1 MSLDPRQNSF
11 PAASPGRGSDPADYP
26 LHGDSAEQDVNLA
39 EYWALIV
46 RGRRIIA
53 AAMAIAVVAAI
64 VISVLSKPVYRARV
78 ILKVEPE
85 RSTPF
90 DVGSNT
96 TVVSRDPEFLPTQTR
111 LLKSREI
118 AARVVQKLNLAEES
132 AAGAPDRGFF
142 DALKFW
148 KSASGDARADV
159 DVLAEQLAEGVQA
172 TPIRGTYL
180 VELAYTATTPKRAAD
195 VANGVATSYIEWN
208 MESKFEV
215 LGQAG
220 KFLGTQIEQLKA
232 DIDRKSQQLSAY
244 GDQKD
249 IVSLDAGT
257 NVTMQKLESLNKD
270 YAEAVGDRV
279 AKEARYHETTTG
291 SAATLA
297 DEVSNGLISQLRAE
311 NSRLEREYAEKLN
324 MFKPEWPAMTQLKS
338 QIDKGR
344 QHLNEEIGRQV
355 TKAREMAR
363 SDYQTALRR
372 EESLKSVLGGQ
383 KTEAMTLNRDAVEF
397 TNLQVEVQTKREL
410 LDALLKRQA
419 ETQVQSRLSGEQS
432 SAVRIVDRALPPRVR
447 FKPSYRKNLLTGA
460 MLGVFAGVL
469 VIFLREY
476 LDRSLRSAEQVARYL
491 RLPALGIIPSATS
504 RAKGYGYYGYYGYL
518 SKGRKSKK
526 GAPRKDAAGDD
537 PGAQEIEL
545 LPHFSKR
552 STIAEAYRAFRTALL
567 LSQAGG
573 VHTVVMTSSLPSE
586 GKTSTALNLAAVL
599 GQLGRRVLII
609 DADLHKPRLHEV
621 FRVSNRRGLVTVLAE
636 GDDPT
641 KVIIQTQVSGVFLLP
656 AGPTTPNPSGLL
668 SSKAMTTLLKIAR
681 EKFDHVII
689 DTPPVSPIS
698 DALLLGHQADGIV
711 LCVHAGRTPR
721 EVVARV
727 RDDIQRANVRIL
739 GVLLNNLEH
748 EAGGAYGKYYYQQYY
763 GAAEPAEAGS
773 GGEGVPFLK

>member
-1 MSLDPRQNSF
+1 MSLDPRQTPF
-11 PAASPGRGSDPADYP
+11 QPLAPTRGPEFGEVMAPGEAP
-26 LHGDSAEQDVNLA
+26 EQDVNLA
-39 EYWALIV
+39 EYWALLV

-53 AAMAIAVVAAI
+53 ACVAIAVVASI

-78 ILKVEPE
+78 IMKVEPE

-90 DVGSNT
+90 DVGTNT

-118 AARVVQKLNLAEES
+118 AARVVQKLNLADD
-132 AAGAPDRGFF
+132 ATAPAPKRGVL
-142 DALKFW
+142 DSLMFW
-148 KSASGDARADV
+148 QPAEHVQTQADV
-159 DVLAEQLAEGVQA
+159 DLIAEGLASRVEA
-172 TPIRGTYL
+172 APVRGTHL
-180 VELAYTATTPKRAAD
+180 IEISYTAASPKRAAD
-195 VANGVATSYIEWN
+195 VANTIATSYIEWN

-270 YAEAVGDRV
+270 YAEAVADRV

-291 SAATLA
+291 SATTLA
-297 DEVSNGLISQLRAE
+297 DEVSDGLISQMRSE
-311 NSRLEREYAEKLN
+311 NAKLEREYAEKLN
-324 MFKPEWPAMTQLKS
+324 MYKPDWPAMKQLKS
-338 QIDKGR
+338 QIDKGK
-344 QHLNEEIGRQV
+344 QHLGEEIERQV
-355 TKAREMAR
+355 SKAREMAR
-363 SDYQTALRR
+363 SDYQTAQRR
-372 EESLKSVLGGQ
+372 EGSLKGVLGGQ
-383 KTEAMTLNRDAVEF
+383 KSEAMTLNRDAVEF

-419 ETQVQSRLSGEQS
+419 ETQVQSRLSGEQA
-432 SAVRIVDRALPPRVR
+432 SAVRVVDRALPPRAR

-460 MLGVFAGVL
+460 MLGMFAGIL

-476 LDRSLRSAEQVARYL
+476 LDRSLRSPEQVDRYL
-491 RLPALGIIPSATS
+491 RLPALGIIPAASS
-504 RAKGYGYYGYYGYL
+504 KAKRYGYYGYFA
-518 SKGRKSKK
+518 KGRSSKNA
-526 GAPRKDAAGDD
+526 APRKETTADD
-537 PGAQEIEL
+537 QGPQEIEL
-545 LPHFSKR
+545 LPHHNRR

-573 VHTVVMTSSLPSE
+573 VHTVVVTSSLPSE

-599 GQLGRRVLII
+599 GQLGRRVLLI
-609 DADLHKPRLHEV
+609 DADLHKPRLHEI
-621 FRVSNRRGLVTVLAE
+621 FRVSNRRGLVTILAE
-636 GDDPT
+636 NDDPT
-641 KVIIQTQVSGVFLLP
+641 QVIIQTQVGGVFLLP

-668 SSKAMTTLLKIAR
+668 SSKAMSALLRIAR

-698 DALLLGHQADGIV
+698 DALLLRHQADGVV
-711 LCVHAGRTPR
+711 LCVHGGRTPR
-721 EVVARV
+721 EVVVRV
-727 RDDIQRANVRIL
+727 RDDIFRANVRIL

-748 EAGGAYGKYYYQQYY
+748 EAGGAYGKYYYYQKYY
-763 GAAEPAEAGS
+763 GDAGNAEAQA
-773 GGEGVPFLK
+773 PFMK

>member
-1 MSLDPRQNSF
+1 MALDPRQNSF
-11 PAASPGRGSDPADYP
+11 PAASSGRGSDPADYP

-53 AAMAIAVVAAI
+53 AAVAIAVVAAI

-96 TVVSRDPEFLPTQTR
+96 TVVTRDPEFLPTQTR

-132 AAGAPDRGFF
+132 SDGAPDRGFL
-142 DALKFW
+142 DVLKFW
-148 KSASGDARADV
+148 KSAPGDARADV
-159 DVLAEQLAEGVQA
+159 DVLAEKLAEGVQA

-195 VANGVATSYIEWN
+195 VANGVATAYIEWN

-249 IVSLDAGT
+249 IVSLDANT

-324 MFKPEWPAMTQLKS
+324 MFKPEWPAMKQLKS
-338 QIDKGR
+338 QIDKGK
-344 QHLNEEIGRQV
+344 QHINEEIARQV

-372 EESLKSVLGGQ
+372 EESLKAVLGGQ

-504 RAKGYGYYGYYGYL
+504 KPKGYGYYGYL
-518 SKGRKSKK
+518 AKGRKSKK
-526 GAPRKDAAGDD
+526 ASPRKEVAG
-537 PGAQEIEL
+537 
-545 LPHFSKR
+545 
-552 STIAEAYRAFRTALL
+552 
-567 LSQAGG
+567 
-573 VHTVVMTSSLPSE
+573 
-586 GKTSTALNLAAVL
+586 
-599 GQLGRRVLII
+599 
-609 DADLHKPRLHEV
+609 
-621 FRVSNRRGLVTVLAE
+621 
-636 GDDPT
+636 
-641 KVIIQTQVSGVFLLP
+641 
-656 AGPTTPNPSGLL
+656 
-668 SSKAMTTLLKIAR
+668 
-681 EKFDHVII
+681 
-689 DTPPVSPIS
+689 
-698 DALLLGHQADGIV
+698 
-711 LCVHAGRTPR
+711 
-721 EVVARV
+721 
-727 RDDIQRANVRIL
+727 
-739 GVLLNNLEH
+739 
-748 EAGGAYGKYYYQQYY
+748 
-763 GAAEPAEAGS
+763 
-773 GGEGVPFLK
+773 